1 MARITNGLSSI
12 SDDEILKL
20 AMNLE
25 EEGYNFYS
33 GCMKGVRNEKAKRLF
48 SRLAVLEKR
57 HYAVFGRLH
66 SRIAKKRGVF
76 ATDGDALVKSYINAL
91 IDTGI
96 FKKGAC
102 PVITSDKNSVLSAL
116 EFAKTI
122 EKDSILF
129 YTELEELARFED
141 TKKILQAVIKQ
152 EKKHI
157 IAIDQFIKKEFL
169 P

>member
-1 MARITNGLSSI
+1 MTKITNGLSSI
-12 SDDEILKL
+12 SDDEVLKL

-33 GCMKGVRNEKAKRLF
+33 GCLKNTRDEKAKKLF
-48 SRLAVLEKR
+48 SRLATLEKR
-57 HYAVFGRLH
+57 HFAVFSRLH
-66 SRIAKKRGVF
+66 SRIAKRRGVF
-76 ATDGDALVKSYINAL
+76 ATDEDALVKSYINAL
-91 IDTGI
+91 IDTGV
-96 FKKGAC
+96 FKKGTC
-102 PVITSDKNSVLSAL
+102 PVITSDRNSVLNAL

-129 YTELEELARFED
+129 YTELEELARSEE

-169 P
+169 S